1 MGKEQINKRVLT
13 ALGVV
18 LDTHKELTKTAFAKL
33 LGIKPQT
40 FTEILKGRMN
50 ASSDIMALL
59 TSNYGVSA
67 SWLLVGEGEM
77 LNKEEHTAEQPSELQ
92 APQPTGKPKPYT
104 QEHPEV
110 LKVCE
115 PTAPPLTERLLD
127 IIQQQ
132 AEEIGRIRQ
141 KLEQYEQSNGK

>member
-1 MGKEQINKRVLT
+1 MDKKDVLNKLIQHF
-13 ALGVV
+13 ANGN
-18 LDTHKELTKTAFAKL
+18 KSKFAKL
-33 LGIKPQT
+33 LGISPQNLNT
-40 FTEILKGRMN
+40 WITRNTYDNELIYTKCIN
-50 ASSDIMALL
+50 ISAHWLL
-59 TSNYGVSA
+59 T
-67 SWLLVGEGEM
+67 GEGDM
-77 LNKEEHTAEQPSELQ
+77 FNKPERTAEQPSELPV
-92 APQPTGKPKPYT
+92 PQPTGTPKPYT